1 MDNFMDRLTKRFNA
15 GELIQANGEAEA
27 RENERLRKQTAEY
40 EKMMQEIRRLNL
52 KTVEVSEQVSQ
63 MLSCGI
69 EQLEEYEVKLHGLI
83 KEEETDKTEA
93 AADAQQINQVITQEL
108 AQQKKELDLQ
118 IAGMQELMDA
128 QLKNLQDSMGVQLS
142 GADEKLLGVDNR
154 IFGVDE
160 KLLGVSDRLS
170 DVDEKL
176 TDVGDRLSGVDE
188 KLTDVGDRF
197 SGVDEKLSGV
207 NDRISVVDEKL
218 ADVDGQISEAVERL
232 LAENA
237 QSLAMLKEW
246 NEQKQQGSQTETLDT
261 VRAVEDKLEHLS
273 GNIADNAIRQHSLLQ
288 DMAVNTENAL
298 QDLTR
303 TTEDAL
309 QNLQNKLEQQ
319 KPADNAEL
327 IEATGQIKEMIVNI
341 RLYLDDVQKHVED
354 YVHKEDVKVYR
365 NVQAVLMEQLSNKTR
380 DLNDHMDALEKSV
393 QKSKGTKPLL
403 VFAILLSAAS
413 LTIQILQMLGIL

>member
-15 GELIQANGEAEA
+15 GELIQANGEADA

-69 EQLEEYEVKLHGLI
+69 EQLEEYEAKLRAFAVEDEA
-83 KEEETDKTEA
+83 KETETA
-93 AADAQQINQVITQEL
+93 VDAQQMNLAITREL
-108 AQQKKELDLQ
+108 AEQKKALDLQ

-154 IFGVDE
+154 ISGVDE
-160 KLLGVSDRLS
+160 KLLGVSDRIS
-170 DVDEKL
+170 GVDDKL
-176 TDVGDRLSGVDE
+176 VGVGDRL
-188 KLTDVGDRF
+188 
-197 SGVDEKLSGV
+197 
-207 NDRISVVDEKL
+207 SVVDEKL
-218 ADVDGQISEAVERL
+218 TSVDGQISAAVEKL

-246 NEQKQQGSQTETLDT
+246 NEQKQQGDRTETLDT

-341 RLYLDDVQKHVED
+341 RLYLDDVQKHIED

>member
-154 IFGVDE
+154 ISGVDE

-170 DVDEKL
+170 GADEKL

-197 SGVDEKLSGV
+197 SSVDEKLTGV
-207 NDRISVVDEKL
+207 DGAVEKL
-218 ADVDGQISEAVERL
+218 LV
-232 LAENA
+232 ENA

>member
-69 EQLEEYEVKLHGLI
+69 EQLEEYEAKLHGLI

-128 QLKNLQDSMGVQLS
+128 QLKNMQDSMGVQFSGVDDKLSGIGDRLS
-142 GADEKLLGVDNR
+142 GADD
-154 IFGVDE
+154 
-160 KLLGVSDRLS
+160 
-170 DVDEKL
+170 KL

-188 KLTDVGDRF
+188 KLRGVSDRL

-218 ADVDGQISEAVERL
+218 TGVDGQISEAVERL

-246 NEQKQQGSQTETLDT
+246 DEQKQQGDQTETLDT

-309 QNLQNKLEQQ
+309 RNLQMKIEQQ
-319 KPADNAEL
+319 ASAENANAEL
-327 IEATGQIKEMIVNI
+327 IEATGQIKEMIVNV
-341 RLYLDDVQKHVED
+341 RLYLDDVQKHIED

-380 DLNDHMDALEKSV
+380 DLSDHMDSLEKSV

>member
-154 IFGVDE
+154 ISGVDE
-160 KLLGVSDRLS
+160 KLLGVS
-170 DVDEKL
+170 
-176 TDVGDRLSGVDE
+176 DRLSGVDE
-188 KLTDVGDRF
+188 KLTDVGDRLFGADEKLTDVGDRF
-197 SGVDEKLSGV
+197 SSVDEKLTG
-207 NDRISVVDEKL
+207 
-218 ADVDGQISEAVERL
+218 VDGAVEKL

-341 RLYLDDVQKHVED
+341 RLYLDDVQKHIED

-413 LTIQILQMLGIL
+413 LTLQILQMLGIL

>member
-154 IFGVDE
+154 ISSVDE
-160 KLLGVSDRLS
+160 KLLGVSDRL
-170 DVDEKL
+170 
-176 TDVGDRLSGVDE
+176 
-188 KLTDVGDRF
+188 

-218 ADVDGQISEAVERL
+218 TDVDGQISEAVERL

-261 VRAVEDKLEHLS
+261 VRVVEDKLEHLS

-341 RLYLDDVQKHVED
+341 RLYLDDVQKHIED

-393 QKSKGTKPLL
+393 QKSKGTKSLL

>member
-69 EQLEEYEVKLHGLI
+69 EQLEEYEAKLRAFAVEDEA
-83 KEEETDKTEA
+83 KETETA
-93 AADAQQINQVITQEL
+93 VDAQQMNLAITREL
-108 AQQKKELDLQ
+108 AEQKKALDLQ

-154 IFGVDE
+154 ISG
-160 KLLGVSDRLS
+160 
-170 DVDEKL
+170 VDEKL
-176 TDVGDRLSGVDE
+176 TDVGDRLSGVDD
-188 KLTDVGDRF
+188 KLVGVGDR
-197 SGVDEKLSGV
+197 L
-207 NDRISVVDEKL
+207 SVVDEKL
-218 ADVDGQISEAVERL
+218 TGVDGQISAAVEKL

-246 NEQKQQGSQTETLDT
+246 NEQKQQGDQTETLDT

>member
-69 EQLEEYEVKLHGLI
+69 EQLEEYEAKLHGLI

-154 IFGVDE
+154 ISGVDE
-160 KLLGVSDRLS
+160 KLLGVSDRISGVDEKLT
-170 DVDEKL
+170 DVGDRLFGVDEKL

-197 SGVDEKLSGV
+197 SSVDEKLTGV
-207 NDRISVVDEKL
+207 DGAVEKL
-218 ADVDGQISEAVERL
+218 LV
-232 LAENA
+232 ENA

>member
-154 IFGVDE
+154 ISGVDE

-170 DVDEKL
+170 GVDEKL

-188 KLTDVGDRF
+188 KLT
-197 SGVDEKLSGV
+197 GVDG
-207 NDRISVVDEKL
+207 
-218 ADVDGQISEAVERL
+218 AVEKL

-273 GNIADNAIRQHSLLQ
+273 SNIADNAIRQHSLLQ

-341 RLYLDDVQKHVED
+341 RLYLDDVQKHIED

>member
-154 IFGVDE
+154 ISGVDE

-170 DVDEKL
+170 GVDEKL

-197 SGVDEKLSGV
+197 SGVDEKLTG
-207 NDRISVVDEKL
+207 
-218 ADVDGQISEAVERL
+218 VDGAVEKL

-413 LTIQILQMLGIL
+413 LTIQILQMMGIL

>member
-128 QLKNLQDSMGVQLS
+128 QLKNLQDSVGVQLS
-142 GADEKLLGVDNR
+142 GADDKLLGVDNR
-154 IFGVDE
+154 ISGVDE
-160 KLLGVSDRLS
+160 KLLGVSDRI
-170 DVDEKL
+170 
-176 TDVGDRLSGVDE
+176 
-188 KLTDVGDRF
+188 

-218 ADVDGQISEAVERL
+218 TDVDGQISEAVERL

-237 QSLAMLKEW
+237 QSLAMLREW
-246 NEQKQQGSQTETLDT
+246 NVQKQQGDRTEILDT
-261 VRAVEDKLEHLS
+261 VRTVENKLEQLS
-273 GNIADNAIRQHSLLQ
+273 GNITDNAIRQHNLLQ

-309 QNLQNKLEQQ
+309 RNLQTKIEQQ
-319 KPADNAEL
+319 ASAENANAEL
-327 IEATGQIKEMIVNI
+327 IEATGQIKEMIVNV
-341 RLYLDDVQKHVED
+341 RLYLDDVQKHIED

-380 DLNDHMDALEKSV
+380 DLSDQMDSLEKSV

-413 LTIQILQMLGIL
+413 LAVQILQMLGIL

>member
-154 IFGVDE
+154 ISGVDE
-160 KLLGVSDRLS
+160 KLLGVS
-170 DVDEKL
+170 
-176 TDVGDRLSGVDE
+176 DRLSGVDE

-197 SGVDEKLSGV
+197 SGVDEKLTG
-207 NDRISVVDEKL
+207 
-218 ADVDGQISEAVERL
+218 VDGAVEKL

-413 LTIQILQMLGIL
+413 LTIQILQMMGIL

>member
-128 QLKNLQDSMGVQLS
+128 QLKNLQDSVGVQLS
-142 GADEKLLGVDNR
+142 GADDKLLGVDNR
-154 IFGVDE
+154 ISGVDE
-160 KLLGVSDRLS
+160 KLLGVSDRI
-170 DVDEKL
+170 
-176 TDVGDRLSGVDE
+176 
-188 KLTDVGDRF
+188 

-218 ADVDGQISEAVERL
+218 TDVDGQISAAVEKL

-237 QSLAMLKEW
+237 QSLATLREW
-246 NEQKQQGSQTETLDT
+246 NEQKQQGDRTEILDT
-261 VRAVEDKLEHLS
+261 VRTVENKLEQLS
-273 GNIADNAIRQHSLLQ
+273 GNITDNAIRQHNLLQ

-309 QNLQNKLEQQ
+309 RNLQMKIEQQ
-319 KPADNAEL
+319 ASAENANAEL
-327 IEATGQIKEMIVNI
+327 IEATGQIKEMIVNV
-341 RLYLDDVQKHVED
+341 RLYLDDVQKHIED

-380 DLNDHMDALEKSV
+380 DLSDHMDSLEKSV

-413 LTIQILQMLGIL
+413 LAVQILQMLGIL

>member
-118 IAGMQELMDA
+118 IAGMQELMDV

-154 IFGVDE
+154 ISGVDE

-188 KLTDVGDRF
+188 KLTDVGDRL
-197 SGVDEKLSGV
+197 SGVDEKLTG
-207 NDRISVVDEKL
+207 
-218 ADVDGQISEAVERL
+218 VDGAVEKL

>member
-69 EQLEEYEVKLHGLI
+69 EQLEEYEIKLHGLI

-154 IFGVDE
+154 ISGVDE
-160 KLLGVSDRLS
+160 KLLGVSDRL
-170 DVDEKL
+170 
-176 TDVGDRLSGVDE
+176 
-188 KLTDVGDRF
+188 

-218 ADVDGQISEAVERL
+218 TDVDGQISEAVERL

-327 IEATGQIKEMIVNI
+327 IEASGQIKEMIVNI
-341 RLYLDDVQKHVED
+341 RLYLDDVQKHIED

>member
-154 IFGVDE
+154 ISGVDE

-188 KLTDVGDRF
+188 KLTDVGDRL
-197 SGVDEKLSGV
+197 SGVDEKLTG
-207 NDRISVVDEKL
+207 
-218 ADVDGQISEAVERL
+218 VDGAVEKL

>member
-154 IFGVDE
+154 ISGVDE

-170 DVDEKL
+170 GVDEKLTDVGDRLFGADEKL

-197 SGVDEKLSGV
+197 SSVDEKLTGV
-207 NDRISVVDEKL
+207 DGAVEKL
-218 ADVDGQISEAVERL
+218 LV
-232 LAENA
+232 ENA

-341 RLYLDDVQKHVED
+341 RLYLDDVQKHIED

>member
-154 IFGVDE
+154 ISSVDE
-160 KLLGVSDRLS
+160 KLLGVSDRL
-170 DVDEKL
+170 
-176 TDVGDRLSGVDE
+176 
-188 KLTDVGDRF
+188 

-218 ADVDGQISEAVERL
+218 TDVDGQISEAVERL

-341 RLYLDDVQKHVED
+341 RLYLDDVQKHIED

-380 DLNDHMDALEKSV
+380 DLNDHMDTLEKSV

>member
-154 IFGVDE
+154 ISGVDE
-160 KLLGVSDRLS
+160 KLLGVS
-170 DVDEKL
+170 
-176 TDVGDRLSGVDE
+176 DRLSGVDE

-197 SGVDEKLSGV
+197 SGVDEKLTGV
-207 NDRISVVDEKL
+207 DGAVEKL
-218 ADVDGQISEAVERL
+218 LV
-232 LAENA
+232 ENA

>member
-69 EQLEEYEVKLHGLI
+69 EQLEEYEAKLRAFAVEDEA
-83 KEEETDKTEA
+83 KETETA
-93 AADAQQINQVITQEL
+93 VDAQQMNQVITQEL

-154 IFGVDE
+154 ISSVDE
-160 KLLGVSDRLS
+160 KLLGVSDRL
-170 DVDEKL
+170 
-176 TDVGDRLSGVDE
+176 
-188 KLTDVGDRF
+188 

-218 ADVDGQISEAVERL
+218 TDVDGQISAAVEKL

>member
-69 EQLEEYEVKLHGLI
+69 EQLEEYEAKLHGLI
-83 KEEETDKTEA
+83 KEEETDKTEV

-154 IFGVDE
+154 ISGVDE
-160 KLLGVSDRLS
+160 KLTDVGDRLS
-170 DVDEKL
+170 GVDEKL
-176 TDVGDRLSGVDE
+176 MDVGDRLSGVDE

-197 SGVDEKLSGV
+197 SGVDEKLTGV
-207 NDRISVVDEKL
+207 DGAVEKL
-218 ADVDGQISEAVERL
+218 LV
-232 LAENA
+232 ENA

-341 RLYLDDVQKHVED
+341 RLYLDDVQKHIED

>member
-69 EQLEEYEVKLHGLI
+69 EQLEEYEAKLRAFAV
-83 KEEETDKTEA
+83 EEEAKETETA
-93 AADAQQINQVITQEL
+93 VDAQQMNLAITREL
-108 AQQKKELDLQ
+108 AEQKKALDLQ

-128 QLKNLQDSMGVQLS
+128 QLKNMQDSMGVQFSGVDDKLS
-142 GADEKLLGVDNR
+142 GIGDRLSSADEKLTDIG
-154 IFGVDE
+154 
-160 KLLGVSDRLS
+160 DRLS
-170 DVDEKL
+170 GADEKL

-188 KLTDVGDRF
+188 KLTDVVDRF
-197 SGVDEKLSGV
+197 SSVDEKLTG
-207 NDRISVVDEKL
+207 
-218 ADVDGQISEAVERL
+218 VDGAVEKL

-341 RLYLDDVQKHVED
+341 RLYLDDVQKHIED

>member
-154 IFGVDE
+154 ISG
-160 KLLGVSDRLS
+160 
-170 DVDEKL
+170 VDEKL
-176 TDVGDRLSGVDE
+176 TDVGDRLSGVDD
-188 KLTDVGDRF
+188 KLVGVGDR
-197 SGVDEKLSGV
+197 L
-207 NDRISVVDEKL
+207 SVVDEKL
-218 ADVDGQISEAVERL
+218 TGVDGQISAAVEKL

-341 RLYLDDVQKHVED
+341 RLYLDDVQKHIED

>member
-69 EQLEEYEVKLHGLI
+69 EQLEEYEAKLRAFAVEDEA
-83 KEEETDKTEA
+83 KETETA
-93 AADAQQINQVITQEL
+93 VDAQQMNQVITQEL
-108 AQQKKELDLQ
+108 AEQKKALDLQ

-154 IFGVDE
+154 ISGVDE
-160 KLLGVSDRLS
+160 KLLGVSDRI
-170 DVDEKL
+170 
-176 TDVGDRLSGVDE
+176 
-188 KLTDVGDRF
+188 

-218 ADVDGQISEAVERL
+218 TDVDGQISAAVEEL

>member
-69 EQLEEYEVKLHGLI
+69 EQLEEYEAKLHGLI

-154 IFGVDE
+154 ISGVDE
-160 KLLGVSDRLS
+160 KLLGVSDRI
-170 DVDEKL
+170 
-176 TDVGDRLSGVDE
+176 
-188 KLTDVGDRF
+188 

-246 NEQKQQGSQTETLDT
+246 NEQKQQGSQIETLDT
-261 VRAVEDKLEHLS
+261 VRTVEDKLEHLS

>member
-128 QLKNLQDSMGVQLS
+128 QLKNLQDSVGVQLS
-142 GADEKLLGVDNR
+142 GADDKLLGVDNR
-154 IFGVDE
+154 ISGVDE
-160 KLLGVSDRLS
+160 KLLGVSDRI
-170 DVDEKL
+170 
-176 TDVGDRLSGVDE
+176 SGVDE
-188 KLTDVGDRF
+188 KLA
-197 SGVDEKLSGV
+197 GV

-218 ADVDGQISEAVERL
+218 TDVDGQISEAVERL

-237 QSLAMLKEW
+237 QSLAMLREW
-246 NEQKQQGSQTETLDT
+246 NVQKQQGDRTEILDT
-261 VRAVEDKLEHLS
+261 VRTVENKLEQLS
-273 GNIADNAIRQHSLLQ
+273 GNITDNAIRQHNLLQ

-309 QNLQNKLEQQ
+309 RNLQTKIEQQ
-319 KPADNAEL
+319 ASAENANAEL
-327 IEATGQIKEMIVNI
+327 IEATGQIKEMIVNV
-341 RLYLDDVQKHVED
+341 RLYLDDVQKHIED

-380 DLNDHMDALEKSV
+380 DLSDQMDSLDKSIK
-393 QKSKGTKPLL
+393 KSKGTKPLL

-413 LTIQILQMLGIL
+413 LAVQILQMLGIL

>member
-69 EQLEEYEVKLHGLI
+69 EQLEEYEAKLHGLI

-154 IFGVDE
+154 ISGVDE
-160 KLLGVSDRLS
+160 KLLGVSDRIS
-170 DVDEKL
+170 GVDEKL

-197 SGVDEKLSGV
+197 SGVDEKLTG
-207 NDRISVVDEKL
+207 
-218 ADVDGQISEAVERL
+218 VDGAVEKL

>member
-69 EQLEEYEVKLHGLI
+69 EQLEEYEAKLRAFAVEDEA
-83 KEEETDKTEA
+83 KETETA
-93 AADAQQINQVITQEL
+93 VDAQQMNLAITREL
-108 AQQKKELDLQ
+108 AEQKKALDLQ

-128 QLKNLQDSMGVQLS
+128 QLKNMQDSMGVQFSGVDDKLS
-142 GADEKLLGVDNR
+142 GIG
-154 IFGVDE
+154 
-160 KLLGVSDRLS
+160 DRLS
-170 DVDEKL
+170 SADEKL
-176 TDVGDRLSGVDE
+176 TDIGDRLSGVDE

-197 SGVDEKLSGV
+197 SGVDEKLTDVVDRFSG
-207 NDRISVVDEKL
+207 VDEKL
-218 ADVDGQISEAVERL
+218 TGVDGAVEKL

-341 RLYLDDVQKHVED
+341 RLYLDDVQKHIED

>member
-69 EQLEEYEVKLHGLI
+69 EQLEEYEAKLHGLI

-154 IFGVDE
+154 ISGVDE
-160 KLLGVSDRLS
+160 KLLGVSDRI
-170 DVDEKL
+170 
-176 TDVGDRLSGVDE
+176 
-188 KLTDVGDRF
+188 

-246 NEQKQQGSQTETLDT
+246 NEQKQQGDQTETLDT

>member
-154 IFGVDE
+154 ISGVDE

-197 SGVDEKLSGV
+197 SGVDEKLTG
-207 NDRISVVDEKL
+207 
-218 ADVDGQISEAVERL
+218 VDGAVEKL

-393 QKSKGTKPLL
+393 QKSKGTRPLL

>member
-69 EQLEEYEVKLHGLI
+69 EQLEEYEVKLHGLF

-128 QLKNLQDSMGVQLS
+128 QLKNLQDSVGVQLS
-142 GADEKLLGVDNR
+142 GADDKLLGVDNR
-154 IFGVDE
+154 ISGVDE
-160 KLLGVSDRLS
+160 KLLGVSDRI
-170 DVDEKL
+170 
-176 TDVGDRLSGVDE
+176 
-188 KLTDVGDRF
+188 

-218 ADVDGQISEAVERL
+218 TDVDGQISEAVERL

-237 QSLAMLKEW
+237 QSLAMLREW
-246 NEQKQQGSQTETLDT
+246 NVQKQQGDRTEILDT
-261 VRAVEDKLEHLS
+261 VRTVENKLEQLS
-273 GNIADNAIRQHSLLQ
+273 GNITDNAIRQHNLLQ

-309 QNLQNKLEQQ
+309 RNLQTKIEQQ
-319 KPADNAEL
+319 ASAENANAEL
-327 IEATGQIKEMIVNI
+327 IEATGQIKEMIVNV
-341 RLYLDDVQKHVED
+341 RLYLDDVQKHIED

-380 DLNDHMDALEKSV
+380 DLSDHMDSLEKSV

-413 LTIQILQMLGIL
+413 LAVQILQMLGIL

>member
-83 KEEETDKTEA
+83 REEETDKTEA
-93 AADAQQINQVITQEL
+93 VADAQQINQVITQEL

-128 QLKNLQDSMGVQLS
+128 QLKNLQDSVGVQLS
-142 GADEKLLGVDNR
+142 GADDKLLGVDNR
-154 IFGVDE
+154 ISGVDE

-170 DVDEKL
+170 GVDEKL

-197 SGVDEKLSGV
+197 SGVDEKLTG
-207 NDRISVVDEKL
+207 
-218 ADVDGQISEAVERL
+218 VDGAVEKL

-341 RLYLDDVQKHVED
+341 RLYLDDVQKHIED

-413 LTIQILQMLGIL
+413 LTLQILQMLGIL

>member
-69 EQLEEYEVKLHGLI
+69 EQLEEYEAKLRAFAVEDEA
-83 KEEETDKTEA
+83 KETETAVE
-93 AADAQQINQVITQEL
+93 AQQMNLAITREL
-108 AQQKKELDLQ
+108 AEQKKALDLQ

-128 QLKNLQDSMGVQLS
+128 QLKNMQDSMGVQFSGVDDKLSGIGDRLS
-142 GADEKLLGVDNR
+142 GADEKLTDIG
-154 IFGVDE
+154 
-160 KLLGVSDRLS
+160 DRLS
-170 DVDEKL
+170 GADEKL

-188 KLTDVGDRF
+188 KLMDVVDRF
-197 SGVDEKLSGV
+197 SGVDEKLTG
-207 NDRISVVDEKL
+207 
-218 ADVDGQISEAVERL
+218 VDGAVEKL

-341 RLYLDDVQKHVED
+341 RLYLDDVQKHIED

>member
-128 QLKNLQDSMGVQLS
+128 QLKNMQDSMGVQFSGVDDKLSGIGDRLS
-142 GADEKLLGVDNR
+142 GA
-154 IFGVDE
+154 
-160 KLLGVSDRLS
+160 
-170 DVDEKL
+170 DEKL

-188 KLTDVGDRF
+188 KLTDVGDRL
-197 SGVDEKLSGV
+197 SGVDDKLVGV
-207 NDRISVVDEKL
+207 GDRLSVVDEKL
-218 ADVDGQISEAVERL
+218 TGVDGQISAAVEKL

>member
-40 EKMMQEIRRLNL
+40 EKMMQEIRHLNL

-128 QLKNLQDSMGVQLS
+128 QLKNMQDSMGVQFSGVDDKLSGIGDRLS
-142 GADEKLLGVDNR
+142 GA
-154 IFGVDE
+154 
-160 KLLGVSDRLS
+160 
-170 DVDEKL
+170 DEKL

-188 KLTDVGDRF
+188 KLTDVGDRL
-197 SGVDEKLSGV
+197 SGVDDKLVGV
-207 NDRISVVDEKL
+207 GDRLSVVDEKL
-218 ADVDGQISEAVERL
+218 TGVDGQISAAVEKL

-246 NEQKQQGSQTETLDT
+246 NEQKQQGDQTETLDT

-341 RLYLDDVQKHVED
+341 IF
-354 YVHKEDVKVYR
+354 
-365 NVQAVLMEQLSNKTR
+365 
-380 DLNDHMDALEKSV
+380 
-393 QKSKGTKPLL
+393 G
-403 VFAILLSAAS
+403 
-413 LTIQILQMLGIL
+413 

>member
-69 EQLEEYEVKLHGLI
+69 EQLEEYEAKLRAFAVEDEA
-83 KEEETDKTEA
+83 KETETA
-93 AADAQQINQVITQEL
+93 VDAQQMNLAITREL
-108 AQQKKELDLQ
+108 AEQKKALDLQ

-128 QLKNLQDSMGVQLS
+128 QLKNMQDSMGVQFSGVDDKLSGIGDRLS
-142 GADEKLLGVDNR
+142 GA
-154 IFGVDE
+154 
-160 KLLGVSDRLS
+160 
-170 DVDEKL
+170 DEKL

-197 SGVDEKLSGV
+197 SGVDEKLTDVVDRFSG
-207 NDRISVVDEKL
+207 VDEKL
-218 ADVDGQISEAVERL
+218 TGVDGAVEKL

-341 RLYLDDVQKHVED
+341 RLYLDDVQKHIED

-393 QKSKGTKPLL
+393 QKSKGIKPLL

>member
-118 IAGMQELMDA
+118 IAGMQELMDV

-154 IFGVDE
+154 ISGVDE

-197 SGVDEKLSGV
+197 SGVDEKLTG
-207 NDRISVVDEKL
+207 
-218 ADVDGQISEAVERL
+218 VDGAVEKL

>member
-154 IFGVDE
+154 ISGVDE
-160 KLLGVSDRLS
+160 KLLGVSDR
-170 DVDEKL
+170 
-176 TDVGDRLSGVDE
+176 
-188 KLTDVGDRF
+188 
-197 SGVDEKLSGV
+197 LSGV

-218 ADVDGQISEAVERL
+218 TDVDGQISEAVERL

-341 RLYLDDVQKHVED
+341 RLYLDDVQKHIED

>member
-69 EQLEEYEVKLHGLI
+69 EQLEEYEAKLHGLI

-154 IFGVDE
+154 ISGVDE
-160 KLLGVSDRLS
+160 KLLGVSDRI
-170 DVDEKL
+170 
-176 TDVGDRLSGVDE
+176 
-188 KLTDVGDRF
+188 

-246 NEQKQQGSQTETLDT
+246 NAQKQQGDRTEILDT

-341 RLYLDDVQKHVED
+341 RLYLDDVQKHIED

>member
-69 EQLEEYEVKLHGLI
+69 EQLEEYEVKLHGLF

-154 IFGVDE
+154 ISGVDE

-170 DVDEKL
+170 GVDEKLTDVGDRLFGADEKL

-197 SGVDEKLSGV
+197 SSVDEKLTGV
-207 NDRISVVDEKL
+207 DGAVEKL
-218 ADVDGQISEAVERL
+218 LV
-232 LAENA
+232 ENA

-341 RLYLDDVQKHVED
+341 RLYLDDVQKHIED

>member
-128 QLKNLQDSMGVQLS
+128 QLKNLQDSVGVQLS
-142 GADEKLLGVDNR
+142 GADDKLLGVDNR
-154 IFGVDE
+154 ISGVDE
-160 KLLGVSDRLS
+160 KLLGVSDRI
-170 DVDEKL
+170 
-176 TDVGDRLSGVDE
+176 SGVDE
-188 KLTDVGDRF
+188 KI
-197 SGVDEKLSGV
+197 SGV
-207 NDRISVVDEKL
+207 NDRISVVDDKL
-218 ADVDGQISEAVERL
+218 TDVDGQISAAVEKL

-237 QSLAMLKEW
+237 QSLATLREW
-246 NEQKQQGSQTETLDT
+246 NEQKQQGDRTEILDT
-261 VRAVEDKLEHLS
+261 VRTVENKLEQLS
-273 GNIADNAIRQHSLLQ
+273 GNITDNAIRQHNLLQ

-309 QNLQNKLEQQ
+309 RNLQMKIEQQ
-319 KPADNAEL
+319 ASAENANAEL
-327 IEATGQIKEMIVNI
+327 IEATGQIKEMIVNV
-341 RLYLDDVQKHVED
+341 RLYLDDVQKHIED